1 MTMSFHNIRD
11 SFISHGEEFR
21 ILFGQLADRT
31 AVHAYLITGE
41 KGTGKHTLARLMG
54 ETLLCT
60 SENAKPC
67 GTCRNCV
74 LAGKDEHPNIIVIEK
89 GNPIAPGVR
98 KDRNTIP
105 VEDIREMIRLC
116 GIRPTDGSIH
126 VVMIFDAEKMT
137 PQAQNCL
144 LKTLEEP
151 PPDTCIILV
160 TDHTESLLTTVISR
174 CRILRIKAWN
184 DEYILSV
191 LEDRG
196 IPRERAREAVA
207 ASNGSVGKALEL
219 SSDES
224 YWKLRDEVLKCFF
237 DATSRSDVLKISNQW
252 KDRKQEAE
260 EIFSILEF
268 FVKRITES
276 RFGERKTDLSF
287 LPEQWQR
294 FSERAGKENFV
305 LLMETIANAKR
316 QLQFSTNF
324 QAVLEKIIF
333 VFMGEGNVWLQ

>member
-1 MTMSFHNIRD
+1 MTMNIHNVRD

-21 ILFGQLADRT
+21 VLFSQLADRT

-116 GIRPTDGSIH
+116 GIRPTDGR
-126 VVMIFDAEKMT
+126 
-137 PQAQNCL
+137 

>member
-1 MTMSFHNIRD
+1 MHLNAIIKSIAGGSN
-11 SFISHGEEFR
+11 S
-21 ILFGQLADRT
+21 A
-31 AVHAYLITGE
+31 HAYIVEGRSGSGRDDFIKKLS
-41 KGTGKHTLARLMG
+41 MG
-54 ETLLCT
+54 LECRCVDI
-60 SENAKPC
+60 SSRPC
-67 GTCRNCV
+67 GVCDACRQV
-74 LAGKDEHPNIIVIEK
+74 AAGSSMDIVRMQMSGKTAYKTEDANAFSSRLDMGAYGRYLIGII
-89 GNPIAPGVR
+89 
-98 KDRNTIP
+98 D
-105 VEDIREMIRLC
+105 
-116 GIRPTDGSIH
+116 
-126 VVMIFDAEKMT
+126 DADSLSET
-137 PQAQNCL
+137 VQNKL